1 MPIVVCLFLWLRERD
16 GYLFFVSLHSCDY
29 NRCVWCCFFIFVFP
43 IFARIDSVELD
54 SYIWTIKECVSKIAL
69 LIAVVGFVIT
79 YFNMDYI
86 VGSIEKSYYN
96 LSLLLAFLLWIN
108 AYMSIVNGFLSSVQ
122 NYFKNFLIVS
132 LSQLLVYIFIILFVL
147 ILHQVIG
154 VNSIAFGMLFSAFI
168 SYIVNRY
175 YGNLFKKS
183 QSYTKMDSFVVVQNI
198 ILIII
203 SFSHSIRLLQLHIC
217 GPDN

>member
-1 MPIVVCLFLWLRERD
+1 MKKTFVISLIFIVCGILGFVCQLLYAYFFGLGKEMDIYFSFLSIPAIITGASGAVFSSLF
-16 GYLFFVSLHSCDY
+16 
-29 NRCVWCCFFIFVFP
+29 FP

-147 ILHQVIG
+147 ILH
-154 VNSIAFGMLFSAFI
+154 
-168 SYIVNRY
+168 
-175 YGNLFKKS
+175 
-183 QSYTKMDSFVVVQNI
+183 
-198 ILIII
+198 
-203 SFSHSIRLLQLHIC
+203 
-217 GPDN
+217 

>member
-1 MPIVVCLFLWLRERD
+1 MKKTFVISLIFIVCGILGFVCQLLYAYFFGLGKEMDIYFSFLSIPAIITGASGAVFSSLF
-16 GYLFFVSLHSCDY
+16 
-29 NRCVWCCFFIFVFP
+29 FP

-96 LSLLLAFLLWIN
+96 LSLLLVN

-175 YGNLFKKS
+175 YGNLFK
-183 QSYTKMDSFVVVQNI
+183 Y
-198 ILIII
+198 
-203 SFSHSIRLLQLHIC
+203 
-217 GPDN
+217 G

>member
-1 MPIVVCLFLWLRERD
+1 MKKTFVISLIFIVCGILGFVCQLLYAYFFGLGKEMDIYFSFLSIPAIITGASGAVFSSLF
-16 GYLFFVSLHSCDY
+16 
-29 NRCVWCCFFIFVFP
+29 FP

-122 NYFKNFLIVS
+122 NYFKNFFNC
-132 LSQLLVYIFIILFVL
+132 IFISVAGIHFYHIICAYSSSGYRSKFYCFWYAIFSIYFLYSKSILW
-147 ILHQVIG
+147 
-154 VNSIAFGMLFSAFI
+154 
-168 SYIVNRY
+168 
-175 YGNLFKKS
+175 
-183 QSYTKMDSFVVVQNI
+183 
-198 ILIII
+198 
-203 SFSHSIRLLQLHIC
+203 
-217 GPDN
+217 